1 MISVCAIAQEKK
13 TYCEIVGDGNF
24 KGDKVKVEIVFGDNV
39 DNAIKSQTD
48 QVKAAKFNSMVDAL
62 NFMAKQGWELEQ
74 TYAIPETSGMNRAV
88 SSIMSLVSRF
98 RNNSLQIRGFLL
110 I

>member
-1 MISVCAIAQEKK
+1 MKHLICILFAALISVCAIAQEKK

-74 TYAIPETSGMNRAV
+74 TYAIPETSGMNRGCIFHYV
-88 SSIMSLVSRF
+88 LSLKISE
-98 RNNSLQIRGFLL
+98 
-110 I
+110 